1 MRIATSQYQ
10 STMNQSLQIN
20 QERLGELTQ
29 QMASGKRI
37 LLPSDDPVDNVRLS
51 RLRREESTLNQYRE
65 NIAAIK
71 IRLSKN
77 EDYLTS
83 MVNDIIQGRDL
94 LVWSSD
100 GSNTADDLRAMI
112 TPLTALRESLLYSAN
127 SVDQEGRYIFSGTAT
142 DTAPIA
148 YAPPPAPVGTRYT
161 FEGNT
166 LDQTVVVG
174 NGITQV
180 ANGNLEGM
188 EVLLNQL
195 DAVIDALK
203 QPTMDPSDPTLRA
216 LLATNLTGFDT
227 ALNLVAGKVAVLGG
241 SHNILDTLDINHGNV
256 SLSNQMALTD
266 IGQLDYGFAATEL
279 NGYSNALQATYKAY
293 SKIGTMSL
301 FAVL

>member
-10 STMNQSLQIN
+10 ATMNLSLTLN
-20 QERLGELTQ
+20 QDRISHLTQ
-29 QMASGKRI
+29 QMASGNRI
-37 LLPSDDPVDNVRLS
+37 LLPSDDPVDNVRMS

-83 MVNDIIQGRDL
+83 MVNDMIQGRDL

-100 GSNTADDLRAMI
+100 GSNTPDDLKAMV
-112 TPLTALRESLLYSAN
+112 TPLTSLRESLLYSAN
-127 SVDQEGRYIFSGTAT
+127 AVDQEGRYVFSGTQT
-142 DTAPIA
+142 DVAPIA
-148 YAPPPAPVGTRYT
+148 YDPLAPAGSRYT
-161 FEGNT
+161 FAGNT
-166 LDQTVVVG
+166 NDQTVVVG

-180 ANGNLEGM
+180 ANGNVKGVEA
-188 EVLLNQL
+188 LLNQ
-195 DAVIDALK
+195 IDLTVEAMA
-203 QPTMDPSDPTLRA
+203 QPNANPSDPALRA
-216 LLATNLTGFDT
+216 LLVNNLDGFDS
-227 ALNLVAGKVAVLGG
+227 ALALVSGKIAVLGG
-241 SHNILDTLDINHGNV
+241 AHNILDTLDINHSNV

-293 SKIGTMSL
+293 AKIGTLSL
-301 FAVL
+301 FQVL

>member
-10 STMNQSLQIN
+10 STMNQSLQVN
-20 QERLGELTQ
+20 QERIGYLTQ
-29 QMASGKRI
+29 QMASGQRI
-37 LLPSDDPVDNVRLS
+37 QLPSDDPVDNVRLS

-83 MVNDIIQGRDL
+83 MVNDMIQGRDL

-100 GSNTADDLRAMI
+100 GSNTPDDLRAMVS
-112 TPLTALRESLLYSAN
+112 PLTSLRESLLYTAN
-127 SVDQEGRYIFSGTAT
+127 AVDQEGRYVFSGTQT

-148 YAPPPAPVGTRYT
+148 FDPAVPAGTRYT
-161 FEGNT
+161 FAGNT
-166 LDQTVVVG
+166 NDQTVVVG

-180 ANGNLEGM
+180 ANGNVKGVED
-188 EVLLNQL
+188 LLNQL
-195 DAVIDALK
+195 DAVIDALS
-203 QPTMDPSDPTLRA
+203 QPTMNPSDPALRA
-216 LLATNLTGFDT
+216 LLAANLDGFDT
-227 ALNLVAGKVAVLGG
+227 ALNLVSGKVAVLGG
-241 SHNILDTLDINHGNV
+241 SHNILDTLDINHSNV

-293 SKIGTMSL
+293 AKIGSLSL

>member
-10 STMNQSLQIN
+10 STMNQSLQVN
-20 QERLGELTQ
+20 QERIGYLTQ
-29 QMASGKRI
+29 QMASGQRI
-37 LLPSDDPVDNVRLS
+37 QLPSDDPVDNVRLS

-83 MVNDIIQGRDL
+83 MVNDMIQGRDL

-100 GSNTADDLRAMI
+100 GSNTPDDLRAMVS
-112 TPLTALRESLLYSAN
+112 PLTSLRESLLYTAN
-127 SVDQEGRYIFSGTAT
+127 AVDQEGRYVFSGTLT

-148 YAPPPAPVGTRYT
+148 FDPTAAAGARYT
-161 FEGNT
+161 FAGNT
-166 LDQTVVVG
+166 NDQTVVVG

-180 ANGNLEGM
+180 ANGNVKGVED
-188 EVLLNQL
+188 LLNQL

-203 QPTMDPSDPTLRA
+203 QPTMNPSDPALRA
-216 LLATNLTGFDT
+216 LLAANLDGFDT
-227 ALNLVAGKVAVLGG
+227 ALNLVSGKVAVLGG
-241 SHNILDTLDINHGNV
+241 SHNILDTLDINHSNV

-293 SKIGTMSL
+293 AKIGTLSL
-301 FAVL
+301 FSVL

>member
-10 STMNQSLQIN
+10 STMNQSLQVN
-20 QERLGELTQ
+20 QERLGYLTQ

-37 LLPSDDPVDNVRLS
+37 QLPSDDPVDNVRLS
-51 RLRREESTLNQYRE
+51 RLRREESTLNQYRD

-83 MVNDIIQGRDL
+83 MVNDLIQGRDL

-100 GSNTADDLRAMI
+100 GSNTPDDLRAMI
-112 TPLTALRESLLYSAN
+112 SPLTALRESLLYTAN
-127 SVDQEGRYIFSGTAT
+127 AVDQEGRYVFSGTQT

-148 YAPPPAPVGTRYT
+148 VDPTALAGARYT
-161 FEGNT
+161 FAGNT
-166 LDQTVVVG
+166 NDQTVVVG

-180 ANGNLEGM
+180 ANGNVKGVED
-188 EVLLNQL
+188 LLNQL
-195 DAVIDALK
+195 DAVIDALE
-203 QPTMDPSDPTLRA
+203 QPGMSPSDPTLRA
-216 LLATNLTGFDT
+216 LLATNLDGFDT
-227 ALNLVAGKVAVLGG
+227 ALNLVSGKIAVLGG
-241 SHNILDTLDINHGNV
+241 SHNILDTLDINHSNV

-293 SKIGTMSL
+293 AKIGTLSL
-301 FAVL
+301 FSVL

>member
-77 EDYLTS
+77 EDFLTS
-83 MVNDIIQGRDL
+83 MVNDVIQGRDL

-100 GSNTADDLRAMI
+100 GSNTPDDLRAMI
-112 TPLTALRESLLYSAN
+112 TPLTALRESLLYTAN
-127 SVDQEGRYIFSGTAT
+127 SVDQEGRYVFSGTLT

-148 YAPPPAPVGTRYT
+148 YDGAAAIGARYT

-166 LDQTVVVG
+166 NDQTVVVG

-180 ANGNLEGM
+180 ANGNLQGM

-203 QPTMDPSDPTLRA
+203 QPAMDPSDPALRT
-216 LLATNLTGFDT
+216 LLAANLDGFDT
-227 ALNLVAGKVAVLGG
+227 ALNLVAGKIAVLGG
-241 SHNILDTLDINHGNV
+241 SHNILDTLDINHSNV
-256 SLSNQMALTD
+256 SLSNQMALVD

>member
-10 STMNQSLQIN
+10 STMNLSLQIN

-65 NIAAIK
+65 NIAAVK

-83 MVNDIIQGRDL
+83 MVNDMIQGRDL

-100 GSNTADDLRAMI
+100 GSNTPDDLRAMI
-112 TPLTALRESLLYSAN
+112 TPLTALRESLLYTAN
-127 SVDQEGRYIFSGTAT
+127 SVDQEGRYLFSGTET

-148 YAPPPAPVGTRYT
+148 FDATAVAGARYT

-166 LDQTVVVG
+166 NDQTVVVG

-180 ANGNLEGM
+180 ANGNLDGV

-203 QPTMDPSDPTLRA
+203 QPTMDPSDPALRA

-227 ALNLVAGKVAVLGG
+227 ALNMVSGKVAVLGG
-241 SHNILDTLDINHGNV
+241 SHNILDTLDINHSNV
-256 SLSNQMALTD
+256 SLSNQMALVD

>member
-1 MRIATSQYQ
+1 MRIATSQFQ
-10 STMNQSLQIN
+10 STMNQSLQVN
-20 QERLGELTQ
+20 QERLGYLTQ

-37 LLPSDDPVDNVRLS
+37 QLPSDDPIDNVRLS

-83 MVNDIIQGRDL
+83 MVNDMIQGRDL

-100 GSNTADDLRAMI
+100 GSNTPDDLRAMVS
-112 TPLTALRESLLYSAN
+112 PLTSLRESLLYTAN
-127 SVDQEGRYIFSGTAT
+127 AVDQEGRYVFSGTLT
-142 DTAPIA
+142 DTAPITFD
-148 YAPPPAPVGTRYT
+148 PAAAAGARYT
-161 FEGNT
+161 FDGNT
-166 LDQTVVVG
+166 SDQTVVVG

-180 ANGNLEGM
+180 ANGNVKGVE
-188 EVLLNQL
+188 ELLNQL

-203 QPTMDPSDPTLRA
+203 QPGMDPSDPALRA
-216 LLATNLTGFDT
+216 MLAANLDGFDT
-227 ALNLVAGKVAVLGG
+227 ALNLVSGKVAVLGG
-241 SHNILDTLDINHGNV
+241 SHNILDTLDINHSNV

-293 SKIGTMSL
+293 AKIGSLSL
-301 FAVL
+301 FSVL

>member
-77 EDYLTS
+77 EDYLSS
-83 MVNDIIQGRDL
+83 MVNDMIQGRDL

-100 GSNTADDLRAMI
+100 GSNTPDDLRAMI
-112 TPLTALRESLLYSAN
+112 TPLTALRESLLYTAN
-127 SVDQEGRYIFSGTAT
+127 SVDQEGRYMFSGTLTA
-142 DTAPIA
+142 TAPIA
-148 YAPPPAPVGTRYT
+148 YDATALAGARYT

-166 LDQTVVVG
+166 NDQTVVVG

-180 ANGNLEGM
+180 ANGNLQGA

-203 QPTMDPSDPTLRA
+203 QPTMDPSDPALRA

-227 ALNLVAGKVAVLGG
+227 ALNLVSGKVAVLGG
-241 SHNILDTLDINHGNV
+241 SHNILDTLDINHSNV
-256 SLSNQMALTD
+256 SLSNQMALVD

-293 SKIGTMSL
+293 AKIGTMSL
-301 FAVL
+301 FTVL

>member
-20 QERLGELTQ
+20 QERLGELSQ

-51 RLRREESTLNQYRE
+51 RLRREESTLNQYRD

-77 EDYLTS
+77 EDFLTS
-83 MVNDIIQGRDL
+83 MVNDVIQGRDL

-100 GSNTADDLRAMI
+100 GSNTPDDLRAMI
-112 TPLTALRESLLYSAN
+112 TPLTALRESLLYSSN
-127 SVDQEGRYIFSGTAT
+127 SVDQEGRYVFSGTQT
-142 DTAPIA
+142 DTPPIA
-148 YAPPPAPVGTRYT
+148 YDAAAVAGARYT

-166 LDQTVVVG
+166 NDQTVVVG

-180 ANGNLEGM
+180 ANGNVKGM

-203 QPTMDPSDPTLRA
+203 QPTMDPSDPALRA
-216 LLATNLTGFDT
+216 LLAANLDGFDT
-227 ALNLVAGKVAVLGG
+227 ALNLVAGKIAVLGG
-241 SHNILDTLDINHGNV
+241 SHNILDTLDINHSNV
-256 SLSNQMALTD
+256 SLSNQMALVD

>member
-10 STMNQSLQIN
+10 STMNQSLQVN
-20 QERLGELTQ
+20 QERIGYLTQ
-29 QMASGKRI
+29 QMASGQRI
-37 LLPSDDPVDNVRLS
+37 QLPSDDPVDNVRLS

-83 MVNDIIQGRDL
+83 MVNDMIQGRDL

-100 GSNTADDLRAMI
+100 GSNTPDDLRAMVS
-112 TPLTALRESLLYSAN
+112 PLTSLRESLLYTAN
-127 SVDQEGRYIFSGTAT
+127 AVDQEGRYVFSGTQT

-148 YAPPPAPVGTRYT
+148 FDPLAAAGARYT
-161 FEGNT
+161 FAGNT
-166 LDQTVVVG
+166 NDQTVVVG

-180 ANGNLEGM
+180 ANGNVKGVED
-188 EVLLNQL
+188 LLNQL
-195 DAVIDALK
+195 DAVIDALG
-203 QPTMDPSDPTLRA
+203 QPTMNPSDPALRA
-216 LLATNLTGFDT
+216 LLSANLDGFDT
-227 ALNLVAGKVAVLGG
+227 ALNLVSGKVAVLGG
-241 SHNILDTLDINHGNV
+241 SHNILDTLDINHSNV

-293 SKIGTMSL
+293 AKIGNLSL

>member
-77 EDYLTS
+77 EDYLSS
-83 MVNDIIQGRDL
+83 MVNDMIQGRDL

-100 GSNTADDLRAMI
+100 GSNTPDDLRAMI
-112 TPLTALRESLLYSAN
+112 TPLTALRESLLYTAN
-127 SVDQEGRYIFSGTAT
+127 SVDQEGRYMFSGTLTA
-142 DTAPIA
+142 TAPIA
-148 YAPPPAPVGTRYT
+148 YDATAVAGARYT

-166 LDQTVVVG
+166 NDQTVVVG

-180 ANGNLEGM
+180 ANGNLQGA

-203 QPTMDPSDPTLRA
+203 QPTMDPSDPALRA

-227 ALNLVAGKVAVLGG
+227 ALNLVSGKVAVLGG
-241 SHNILDTLDINHGNV
+241 SHNILDTLDINHSNV
-256 SLSNQMALTD
+256 SLSNQMALVD

-293 SKIGTMSL
+293 AKIGTMSL

>member
-77 EDYLTS
+77 EDFLTS

-100 GSNTADDLRAMI
+100 GSNTPDDLRAMI
-112 TPLTALRESLLYSAN
+112 TPLTALRESLMYSGN
-127 SVDQEGRYIFSGTAT
+127 SVDQEGRYVFSGTQT
-142 DTAPIA
+142 DIAPIA
-148 YAPPPAPVGTRYT
+148 YDPLAAAGARYT

-166 LDQTVVVG
+166 NDQTVVVG

-180 ANGNLEGM
+180 ANGNVQGM

-203 QPTMDPSDPTLRA
+203 QPTMDPSDPALRA
-216 LLATNLTGFDT
+216 LLAANLDGFDT
-227 ALNLVAGKVAVLGG
+227 ALNLVAGKIAVLGG
-241 SHNILDTLDINHGNV
+241 SHNILDTLDINHSNV

-293 SKIGTMSL
+293 AKIGTMSL

>member
-10 STMNQSLQIN
+10 STMNQSLQVN
-20 QERLGELTQ
+20 QERLGYLTQ
-29 QMASGKRI
+29 QMASGQRI
-37 LLPSDDPVDNVRLS
+37 QLPSDDPVDNVRLS

-83 MVNDIIQGRDL
+83 MVNDMIQGRDL

-100 GSNTADDLRAMI
+100 GSNTPDDLRAMVS
-112 TPLTALRESLLYSAN
+112 PLTSLRESLLYTAN
-127 SVDQEGRYIFSGTAT
+127 AVDQEGRFVFSGTQT

-148 YAPPPAPVGTRYT
+148 FDATAAAGARYT
-161 FEGNT
+161 FAGNT
-166 LDQTVVVG
+166 NDQTVVVG

-180 ANGNLEGM
+180 ANGNVKGVED
-188 EVLLNQL
+188 LLNQL
-195 DAVIDALK
+195 DAVIDALG
-203 QPTMDPSDPTLRA
+203 QPTMSPSDPALRA
-216 LLATNLTGFDT
+216 LLSANLDGFDT
-227 ALNLVAGKVAVLGG
+227 ALNLVSGKVAVLGG
-241 SHNILDTLDINHGNV
+241 SHNILDTLDINHSNV

-279 NGYSNALQATYKAY
+279 TGYSNALQATYKAY
-293 SKIGTMSL
+293 AKIGTLSL
-301 FAVL
+301 FSVL

>member
-10 STMNQSLQIN
+10 STMNQSLQVN
-20 QERLGELTQ
+20 QERIGYLTQ
-29 QMASGKRI
+29 QMASGQRI
-37 LLPSDDPVDNVRLS
+37 QLPSDDPVDNVRLS

-83 MVNDIIQGRDL
+83 MVNDMIQGRDL

-100 GSNTADDLRAMI
+100 GSNTPDDLRAMVS
-112 TPLTALRESLLYSAN
+112 PLTSLRESLLYTAN
-127 SVDQEGRYIFSGTAT
+127 AVDQEGRYVFSGTQT

-148 YAPPPAPVGTRYT
+148 FDPAAAAGARYT
-161 FEGNT
+161 FAGNT
-166 LDQTVVVG
+166 NDQTVVVG

-180 ANGNLEGM
+180 ANGNVKGVED
-188 EVLLNQL
+188 LLNQL
-195 DAVIDALK
+195 DAVIDALS
-203 QPTMDPSDPTLRA
+203 QPTMNPSDPALRA
-216 LLATNLTGFDT
+216 LLAANLDGFDT
-227 ALNLVAGKVAVLGG
+227 ALNLVSGKVAVLGG
-241 SHNILDTLDINHGNV
+241 SHNILDTLDINHSNV

-293 SKIGTMSL
+293 AKIGNLSL
-301 FAVL
+301 FAAL

>member
-10 STMNQSLQIN
+10 STMNQSLQLN
-20 QERLGELTQ
+20 QERLGELSQ

-65 NIAAIK
+65 NISAIK

-83 MVNDIIQGRDL
+83 MVNDMIQGRDL

-100 GSNTADDLRAMI
+100 GSNTPDDLRAMI
-112 TPLTALRESLLYSAN
+112 TPLTALRESLLYTAN
-127 SVDQEGRYIFSGTAT
+127 SVDQEGRYIFSGTLTA
-142 DTAPIA
+142 TAPIA
-148 YAPPPAPVGTRYT
+148 HDPLALPGARYT

-166 LDQTVVVG
+166 NDQTVVVG

-180 ANGNLEGM
+180 ANGNLAGV

-195 DAVIDALK
+195 DAVIDALQ
-203 QPTMDPSDPTLRA
+203 QPAMDPSDPALRA

-227 ALNLVAGKVAVLGG
+227 ALNLVTGKVAVLGG

-256 SLSNQMALTD
+256 SLSNQMALVD
-266 IGQLDYGFAATEL
+266 IAQLDYGFAATEL
-279 NGYSNALQATYKAY
+279 NGYTNALQATYKAY
-293 SKIGTMSL
+293 SKIGAMSL
-301 FAVL
+301 FTVL

>member
-83 MVNDIIQGRDL
+83 MVNDMIQGRDL

-112 TPLTALRESLLYSAN
+112 TPLTALRESLLYTAN
-127 SVDQEGRYIFSGTAT
+127 SVDQEGRYIFSGTLT

-148 YAPPPAPVGTRYT
+148 HDPLAAAGARYT

-166 LDQTVVVG
+166 TDQTVVVG

-180 ANGNLEGM
+180 ANGNLEGV
-188 EVLLNQL
+188 EVLLNEL

-203 QPTMDPSDPTLRA
+203 APGMDPSDPALRA

-241 SHNILDTLDINHGNV
+241 SHNILDTLDINHSNV

-301 FAVL
+301 FSVL